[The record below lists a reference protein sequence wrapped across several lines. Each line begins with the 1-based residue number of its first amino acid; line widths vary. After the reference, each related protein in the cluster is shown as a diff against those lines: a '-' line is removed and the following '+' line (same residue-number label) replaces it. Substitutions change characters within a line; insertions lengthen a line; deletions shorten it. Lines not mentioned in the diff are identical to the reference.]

1 MEINYTKMMRMKRS
15 YSWPSVS
22 EQKQYLSL
30 KPKSEE
36 MRTNSAS
43 ALYQTDRKQLAEPD
57 IREMEISSGSSD
69 DDPTL
74 YRARETSDL
83 FDANSYFLNCIRPLW
98 CNTKTHGS
106 QTQKASSAPA
116 AVSKSSDD
124 SSEFASIE
132 LLFKRRCSEEAKRI
146 VVAICAM
153 HRKVKSKPMKEILS
167 RIIEYYGDK
176 MYIIV
181 FNEAMIM
188 NDPVEKWPICDC
200 FISFYSQGFPIAKAI
215 DYIRLRNPYVINDVH
230 RQYDLLSRIKVYKI
244 LEKAYIELPR
254 YTVLHREPTSSKTST
269 YIEHE
274 DSIEIDGKCFNKPF
288 VEKPISAEDHNIYIY
303 YPSCAGGGSQR
314 LFRKVDNR
322 SSIYSPESHIR
333 KEGSYIYEEFMPT
346 DGTDVKVY
354 AVGPDYAHAEARKSP
369 ALDGKVDRD
378 SDGKEIR
385 YPVILS
391 SREKLIA
398 RKIVWAFRQT
408 VCGFDLLRANGRS
421 YVCDVNGFSFVKTS
435 TRYYDDSALILGNMI
450 LRYLAPTLHIPW
462 VRPFQLDDP
471 PLVSTTYGTVME
483 LRCVLGIIRHGD
495 RTPKQKLKMEVS
507 HKKFFDLFSTYDG
520 FKWGELKLKRPAQ
533 LQEVLDIVRY
543 LLLQIRD
550 NTDQRRFITE
560 QEAKLEQVKTV
571 LEMHGHFSGINR
583 KVQFKY
589 HKRAKS
595 GPDDLSTD
603 EKSDND
609 ENKCLILIVK
619 WGGELTNAGKI
630 QAEEL
635 GRAFRC
641 LYPGGQGKGQSN
653 NDSRGLGFLR
663 LHSTYRHDLKIYASE
678 EGRGLLALEGQ
689 LPPILVQMVKSA
701 NTDGLL
707 DDDKDARLYQNRV
720 KSFLHSFLQCDADL
734 TEEDFEWLNPTN
746 SITMHNALR
755 FIQNPRQMCI
765 RIHEMIKNIFETI
778 QLRRT
783 KLKNNTLYMGESW
796 DLIERRWG
804 KLVKD
809 FRCVKPNGDVVFDIS
824 KIPDIYDCIKY
835 DLEHNASV
843 LLVVEEM
850 EELYLCSK
858 HMADIVVF
866 QEYGITKEE
875 KVLIGKGIC
884 TPLIK
889 KLRSDLNRCI
899 DGIVDEENA
908 TRLDPRASKDI
919 ATPFRHVRTRLYFTS
934 ESHIHSLM
942 NLLQFGGLFEYPYDN
957 QWKSALN
964 FLSSVTEYNYMA
976 QLVLMLYEDTTK
988 DARSEDRFHVEL
1000 HFSPGALPCIQTT
1013 HVAGLG
1019 YRPKS
1024 YRNAMNETL
1033 MNINDLIKALDD
1045 ERVSNKKLS
1054 IDRNFNLKKEKQI
1067 SPTQSS
1073 GTSIGVVAIGDK
1085 ENKPITNEELALH
1098 SPDRVPSPDRT
1109 LPVIKSSSDI
1119 SCLKSCKKKRTST
1132 LGKKNE
1138 IEEEPNYYSNIVSV
1152 EEPLGARQY
1161 PHKRAIYQRQAVKYL
1176 WQQDAKLISTAV
1188 ISGSFS
1194 VARDAAPALLSTAV
1208 VSRGSSAPDLRLSS
1222 RAEELDKSVHI
1233 YLKSFI
1239 KQLFKQLLQWF
1250 TYLKNLDI
1258 AFMVPPLRS
1267 LETLHNQLSLRQI
1280 DDFFEAIVAS
1290 KSPDGKLPENS
1301 CEEYLKEDELSQSWV
1316 HQIEDVQF
1324 EESLD
1329 SYSHSLE

>member
-1 MEINYTKMMRMKRS
+1 MMRMKRS
-15 YSWPSVS
+15 CSWPSMS
-22 EQKQYLSL
+22 DQKPCLSM
-30 KPKSEE
+30 KSKSEE
-36 MRTNSAS
+36 IRTNSAS
-43 ALYQTDRKQLAEPD
+43 ALYKTDRKQFAEKD
-57 IREMEISSGSSD
+57 KREIEISSGSSD

-74 YRARETSDL
+74 YRARETSSL
-83 FDANSYFLNCIRPLW
+83 FDANSYFLNSIRPLW

-124 SSEFASIE
+124 SSEFSSVE
-132 LLFKRRCSEEAKRI
+132 LLSKRRCSEDAKRI

-176 MYIIV
+176 MYIMV
-181 FNEAMIM
+181 FNETMIM

-254 YTVLHREPTSSKTST
+254 YTVLHRNPTSSKTST
-269 YIEHE
+269 YVEHE

-303 YPSCAGGGSQR
+303 YPSSAGGGSQR

-583 KVQFKY
+583 KVQLKY
-589 HKRAKS
+589 HKRAKNES
-595 GPDDLSTD
+595 DDLSTG
-603 EKSDND
+603 EKPDNN
-609 ENKCLILIVK
+609 ENRCLILIVK

-678 EGRGLLALEGQ
+678 EGRVQMTAAAFAKAIYTFSYKL
-689 LPPILVQMVKSA
+689 QMVKSA

-765 RIHEMIKNIFETI
+765 RIHEMIKNMFETI

-843 LLVVEEM
+843 LLAVEEM

-875 KVLIGKGIC
+875 KILIGKGIC

-1024 YRNAMNETL
+1024 YRSAMNETL

-1045 ERVSNKKLS
+1045 ERVSDNKLS
-1054 IDRNFNLKKEKQI
+1054 IDRSFNRRKEKQI

-1119 SCLKSCKKKRTST
+1119 SCLKSYKKKRTST

-1138 IEEEPNYYSNIVSV
+1138 TEEQPNYYSNIVSV

-1222 RAEELDKSVHI
+1222 RAEELDKNVHI

-1239 KQLFKQLLQWF
+1239 KQLLQWF

-1301 CEEYLKEDELSQSWV
+1301 SEEYLKDELSESWLY
-1316 HQIEDVQF
+1316 QIEDMQY
-1324 EESLD
+1324 EEISD
-1329 SYSHSLE
+1329 RNSHCME

>member
-1 MEINYTKMMRMKRS
+1 MMRMKRS
-15 YSWPSVS
+15 CSWPSMS
-22 EQKQYLSL
+22 DQKPCLSM
-30 KPKSEE
+30 KSKSEE
-36 MRTNSAS
+36 IRTNSAS
-43 ALYQTDRKQLAEPD
+43 ALYKTDRKQFAEKD
-57 IREMEISSGSSD
+57 KREIEISSGSSD

-74 YRARETSDL
+74 YRARETSSL
-83 FDANSYFLNCIRPLW
+83 FDANSYFLNSIRPLW

-124 SSEFASIE
+124 SSEFSSVE
-132 LLFKRRCSEEAKRI
+132 LLSKRRCSEDAKRI

-176 MYIIV
+176 MYIMV
-181 FNEAMIM
+181 FNETMIM

-254 YTVLHREPTSSKTST
+254 YTVLHRNPTSSKTST
-269 YIEHE
+269 YVEHE

-303 YPSCAGGGSQR
+303 YPSSAGGGSQR

-560 QEAKLEQVKTV
+560 QETKLEQVKTV

-583 KVQFKY
+583 KVQLKY
-589 HKRAKS
+589 HKRAKNE
-595 GPDDLSTD
+595 PDDLSTG
-603 EKSDND
+603 EKPDNN
-609 ENKCLILIVK
+609 ENRCLILIVK

-765 RIHEMIKNIFETI
+765 RIHEMIKNMFETI

-843 LLVVEEM
+843 LLAVEEM

-875 KVLIGKGIC
+875 KILIGKGIC

-1024 YRNAMNETL
+1024 YRSAMNETL

-1045 ERVSNKKLS
+1045 ERVSDNKLS
-1054 IDRNFNLKKEKQI
+1054 IDRSFNLRKEKQI

-1119 SCLKSCKKKRTST
+1119 SCLKSYKKKRTST

-1138 IEEEPNYYSNIVSV
+1138 TEEQPNYYSNIVSV

-1222 RAEELDKSVHI
+1222 RAEELDKNVHI

-1239 KQLFKQLLQWF
+1239 KQLLQWF

-1301 CEEYLKEDELSQSWV
+1301 SEEYLKDELSESWLY
-1316 HQIEDVQF
+1316 QIEDVQY
-1324 EESLD
+1324 EEISD
-1329 SYSHSLE
+1329 RNSHCME

>member
-22 EQKQYLSL
+22 EQKQYISMR
-30 KPKSEE
+30 PKSEE

-43 ALYQTDRKQLAEPD
+43 ALYQIDQKLFARPD
-57 IREMEISSGSSD
+57 NREIEISSGSSD

-74 YRARETSDL
+74 YRIRETSDL

-106 QTQKASSAPA
+106 QPQKASSAPA

-132 LLFKRRCSEEAKRI
+132 LLSKRRCSEEAKRI

-520 FKWGELKLKRPAQ
+520 YKWGELKLKRPAQ

-595 GPDDLSTD
+595 GPDGLSTD
-603 EKSDND
+603 EKSNND

-1033 MNINDLIKALDD
+1033 LNINDLIKALDD
-1045 ERVSNKKLS
+1045 ERVSNKNKLS
-1054 IDRNFNLKKEKQI
+1054 IDRNKEKQI

-1119 SCLKSCKKKRTST
+1119 SCLKSRYFSHTSCKKKRTST

-1138 IEEEPNYYSNIVSV
+1138 IEEQPNYYSNIVSV

-1222 RAEELDKSVHI
+1222 RAEELDKSGI
-1233 YLKSFI
+1233 D
-1239 KQLFKQLLQWF
+1239 
-1250 TYLKNLDI
+1250 TDI

-1301 CEEYLKEDELSQSWV
+1301 CEEYLKEEELSQSLL
-1316 HQIEDVQF
+1316 HQIEDVQC
-1324 EESLD
+1324 EKSLD
-1329 SYSHSLE
+1329 SYSHGLE